1 MHKVTNVNNYFI
13 VISVKLDSVLNHI
26 TDFREGILTSKSL
39 ASTTPVDLRLGFFFL
54 VIPLFVPSVSLASFE
69 SVRYSYSYMH

>member
-13 VISVKLDSVLNHI
+13 DSVLNHI
-26 TDFREGILTSKSL
+26 TDCREDILTSKSL

-69 SVRYSYSYMH
+69 SVRYFDSYMH